1 MSLPLTGKIA
11 RTVLVL
17 AKLKPIKRMNVMAD
31 KRKSSKAVPV
41 ARASKAWTGKE
52 INQLLEYKATGFKNR
67 EIGELLGRSPKAVGL
82 KLYKLRRSVEAV
94 NKPVEELTPFQNN
107 LDETMFGDV
116 SPDDKP
122 KRKDAGKKRA
132 PYKPRQIK
140 LSMVSE
146 PTPVDT
152 FAVSKKAVY
161 AVIAVALTIA
171 GWYLGSVS

>member
-1 MSLPLTGKIA
+1 
-11 RTVLVL
+11 
-17 AKLKPIKRMNVMAD
+17 MNVMAD
-31 KRKSSKAVPV
+31 KKKRNLTLTK
-41 ARASKAWTGKE
+41 RAAKTWTAKE
-52 INQLLEYKATGFKNR
+52 IDQLLEYKATGFKDR
-67 EIGELLGRSPKAVGL
+67 EIGELLGRSQKSVQI
-82 KLYKLRRSVEAV
+82 KLNKLRRSVGAAQKTADP
-94 NKPVEELTPFQNN
+94 KPVEDLTPFQKN
-107 LDETMFGDV
+107 LDVTLFGEV

-140 LSMVSE
+140 LSMASE

-152 FAVSKKAVY
+152 FTVSKKAVY